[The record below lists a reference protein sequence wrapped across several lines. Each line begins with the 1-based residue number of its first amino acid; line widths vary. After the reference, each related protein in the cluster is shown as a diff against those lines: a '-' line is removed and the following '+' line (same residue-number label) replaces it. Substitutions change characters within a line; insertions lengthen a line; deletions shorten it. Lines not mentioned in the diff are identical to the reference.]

1 MITTST
7 IKLIGSL
14 ERIIEYKDGST
25 EVMKCENAVLDK
37 GREALTNTLTNLVG
51 NTNEFFVARMIFG
64 DGGTTAGAKKFVN
77 TNRNG
82 LFGVTRLTKPVTAMI
97 DDLNTTQAIF
107 TSVILFEEINST
119 TINEMALQMQNNDL
133 YSMITFP
140 DLNKTSEMQITWNWR
155 LNFV

>member
-1 MITTST
+1 MIDSA
-7 IKLIGSL
+7 IKLIGSV

-25 EVMKCENAVLDK
+25 EVIRCDNAVLDK
-37 GREALTNTLTNLVG
+37 GRAALAATLANLVG
-51 NTNEFFVARMIFG
+51 DTNEFFVARMIFG

-77 TNRNG
+77 ADRNG
-82 LFGVTRLTKPVTAMI
+82 LFGVTRLTKPVTALI
-97 DDLNTTQAIF
+97 DDLNPSQAIF
-107 TSVILFEEINST
+107 TSVITFDEINST
-119 TINEMALQMQNNDL
+119 TINEMALQMQSNDL